1 MKKNLLT
8 VLLLTLAMLVVGC
21 ASPAPVADPAPEAE
35 AVTESEP
42 VPEVVEET
50 APEYTLPENDMGLT
64 NATVGDIQ
72 GLVADGEA
80 FYLYVDGG
88 EAVPYDYE
96 ALNQGV
102 VTLLKDYE
110 FPEEFYYVDA
120 SILPDEEYAMLKDA
134 IAGEEVQVAEGVTTF
149 AGLYAFENGAVK
161 NTRYDFVPSEEN
173 TNISGKVT
181 NFVFESDLFTNDHG
195 WELVTY
201 EQLKEKRDSGEKFM
215 VYVGRDTCPYCM
227 PFAKCLVTA
236 FETSPAN
243 IPVYYFYTQS
253 YKTAI
258 NNAEEGA
265 QEAWDAVKADIEFEY
280 TPSLLVFEGG
290 EQILAC
296 ESGVGSDYFEM
307 SDSEKQ
313 VERDKIAAEVE
324 LWLLEYGL
332 TGETA

>member
-35 AVTESEP
+35 AVTEPEP

-72 GLVADGEA
+72 DLVANGEA
-80 FYLYVDGG
+80 FYLFVDGG
-88 EAVPYDYE
+88 EAVPSDYE
-96 ALNQGV
+96 ALGQGFV
-102 VTLLKDYE
+102 SLFKDHE
-110 FPEEFYYVDA
+110 VQKEFYYVDE
-120 SILPDEEYAMLKDA
+120 SILPAEEYAILKDA
-134 IAGEEVQVAEGVTTF
+134 IALEEVQVAEGVTTY

-161 NTRYDFVPSEEN
+161 NIRHDFVPSEEN

-181 NFVFESDLFTNDHG
+181 NFVFESDLFVNDHG

-201 EQLKEKRDSGEKFM
+201 EQLLEKRDSGEKFM
-215 VYVGRDTCPYCM
+215 VYIGRDTCPYCV
-227 PFAKCLVTA
+227 PFVKGLMTA

-243 IPVYYFYTQS
+243 LPVYYLYTQP

-258 NNAEEGA
+258 NWEVEGA
-265 QEAWDAVKADIEFEY
+265 QETWDALKAELGISG
-280 TPSLLVFEGG
+280 TPSLLVFENS
-290 EQILAC
+290 EAKLSC
-296 ESGVGSDYFEM
+296 ESSVGSEYFGM
-307 SDSEKQ
+307 TDSEKQ
-313 VERDKIAAEVE
+313 VERDRLAEELE

-332 TGETA
+332 TGEVA

>member
-8 VLLLTLAMLVVGC
+8 VLLLVVALLTVGC
-21 ASPAPVADPAPEAE
+21 ASPAPVADPAPEVEVA
-35 AVTESEP
+35 TEPETVPEP
-42 VPEVVEET
+42 VEEA

-64 NATVGDIQ
+64 NATVAELQ
-72 GLVADGEA
+72 ALVSNGES

-88 EAVPYDYE
+88 EAVPYDHE

-110 FPEEFYYVDA
+110 FPEEFYYVNA
-120 SILPDEEYAMLKDA
+120 SILPDEEYAILKDA
-134 IAGEEVQVAEGVTTF
+134 LAIEEVEVAEGVSTY
-149 AGLYAFENGAVK
+149 AGLYAFENGGLK
-161 NTRYDFVPSEEN
+161 NTRYDFVLSEEN
-173 TNISGKVT
+173 TGVAT
-181 NFVFESDLFTNDHG
+181 NVVNFIFESDLFTNDHG

-201 EQLKEKRDSGEKFM
+201 EQLVEKRDSGEKFM

-227 PFAKCLVTA
+227 PFAKCLVKA

-253 YKTAI
+253 YKTGI
-258 NNAEEGA
+258 NNAVEGA
-265 QEAWDAVKADIEFEY
+265 QEEWDAVKAEIGFEF
-280 TPSLLVFEGG
+280 TPSLLVFEDG

-296 ESGVGSDYFEM
+296 ESGVGSEYFNM
-307 SDSEKQ
+307 TDSEKQ
-313 VERDKIAAEVE
+313 AKRDDVAAEVE